1 MYEVIKEYKRY
12 LENDCRFTRDT
23 VIHYVD
29 TLPAIFNNLEIRS
42 LQDIDSRKVSH
53 AWRFGRWEPIQKG
66 IQLSESAQGGYLLAL
81 KEFLRYLEDRGY
93 CPEDGISE
101 IIRIPE
107 TAQVQLK
114 GLTPGEQQ
122 QLRGFLIFNV
132 SNDLQ
137 RKETALT
144 FLLLATGIRLNEALA
159 LNVGFNGL
167 ISTHKT
173 AGKAGEF
180 DIEGERVYLNLR
192 GFDPGESRILLPA
205 EALHYLNFYLENR
218 GVKST
223 ILFLNNARVTKPG
236 RLTPEV
242 AINLIER
249 VLRKAGISVRKGQSL
264 DILRYT
270 AQENR
275 AAAERS
281 LRSHAPA
288 FQDGAAALS
297 APGEDAAGEL
307 NWQFPLKLE
316 VA

>member
-1 MYEVIKEYKRY
+1 MYEVIKGYKRY

-23 VIHYVD
+23 VIHYVE
-29 TLPAIFNNLEIRS
+29 TLPAIFSSLEINS

-66 IQLSESAQGGYLLAL
+66 IQLSESAQAGYLLAL

-107 TAQVQLK
+107 TPPARLK
-114 GLTPGEQQ
+114 GLNPGEQR
-122 QLRGFLIFNV
+122 QLRDFLIFNV

-137 RKETALT
+137 RKETALI
-144 FLLLATGIRLNEALA
+144 FLLLATGVRLNDALS
-159 LNVGFNGL
+159 LSVGFNGL

-173 AGKAGEF
+173 AGKAGDF
-180 DIEGERVYLNLR
+180 DIEGEKVYLNLR
-192 GFDPGESRILLPA
+192 GFDPGESRILLPS

-218 GVKST
+218 NVKST
-223 ILFLNNARVTKPG
+223 ILFLNNARVIKPG

-249 VLRKAGISVRKGQSL
+249 VLRKAGIAIRRGQAI

-270 AQENR
+270 ANENR
-275 AAAERS
+275 AAMEAS
-281 LRSHAPA
+281 LRSSAPA
-288 FQDGAAALS
+288 SQEATGTNAVNTAA
-297 APGEDAAGEL
+297 AAGEL
-307 NWQFPLKLE
+307 NWQFPLKME

>member
-1 MYEVIKEYKRY
+1 MYEIIKEYKCY
-12 LENDCRFTRDT
+12 LEKDCRFTRDT
-23 VIHYVD
+23 VIHYVE
-29 TLPAIFNNLEIRS
+29 TLPAIFNHLEIRS
-42 LQDIDSRKVSH
+42 LEDIDSQKVSQ

-66 IQLSESAQGGYLLAL
+66 IQLSESARGGYLLAL

-93 CPEDGISE
+93 CSEEGISE

-107 TAQVQLK
+107 TAPVQLR

-122 QLRGFLIFNV
+122 QLHDFLIFNV

-137 RKETALT
+137 RKETALSL
-144 FLLLATGIRLNEALA
+144 LLLATGVRLHDALA

-173 AGKAGEF
+173 AGKAGDF
-180 DIEGERVYLNLR
+180 DIEGEKVYLTLR
-192 GFDPGESRILLPA
+192 GFDAGESRILLPT
-205 EALHYLNFYLENR
+205 ETLHYLNFYLENR

-223 ILFLNNARVTKPG
+223 ILFLNNARVAKPG

-242 AINLIER
+242 ATNLMER
-249 VLRKAGISVRKGQSL
+249 VLRKAGISIRRGQAV

-270 AQENR
+270 AHENR
-275 AAAERS
+275 AAARVALHSSVTASAEGS
-281 LRSHAPA
+281 DAPA
-288 FQDGAAALS
+288 VHTID
-297 APGEDAAGEL
+297 PTGEL
-307 NWQFPLKLE
+307 NWQFPLKME

>member
-12 LENDCRFTRDT
+12 LEKDCRFTRDT
-23 VIHYVD
+23 VIHYVE
-29 TLPAIFNNLEIRS
+29 TLPAIFSNLEINS

-66 IQLSESAQGGYLLAL
+66 IQLSESAQDGYLLAL

-107 TAQVQLK
+107 TPPVQLK
-114 GLTPGEQQ
+114 GLSAGEQR
-122 QLRGFLIFNV
+122 QLRNFLVFNV
-132 SNDLQ
+132 GNDLQ

-144 FLLLATGIRLNEALA
+144 FLLLATGVRLNDVLA

-173 AGKAGEF
+173 AGKAGDF
-180 DIEGERVYLNLR
+180 DIEGEKVFLNLR
-192 GFDPGESRILLPA
+192 GFEPGESRILLPP
-205 EALHYLNFYLENR
+205 EALHCLNFYLENR
-218 GVKST
+218 NVKST
-223 ILFLNNARVTKPG
+223 ILFLNNARVVKPG

-249 VLRKAGISVRKGQSL
+249 VLRKAGISIRRGQAA
-264 DILRYT
+264 DILLYT
-270 AQENR
+270 AHENR
-275 AAAERS
+275 AALEAS
-281 LRSHAPA
+281 LRSPAPA
-288 FQDGAAALS
+288 SPEGTDTMPVHAA
-297 APGEDAAGEL
+297 DAAGEL
-307 NWQFPLKLE
+307 NWQFPLKME

>member
-1 MYEVIKEYKRY
+1 MYDVIKEYKRY

-23 VIHYVD
+23 VIHYVE
-29 TLPAIFNNLEIRS
+29 TLPAIFSSLEINS

-66 IQLSESAQGGYLLAL
+66 IQVSESAQAGYLLAL

-107 TAQVQLK
+107 APPVRLK
-114 GLTPGEQQ
+114 GLNPGEQQ
-122 QLRGFLIFNV
+122 QLRDFLVFNV
-132 SNDLQ
+132 GNDLQ

-144 FLLLATGIRLNEALA
+144 FLLLATGVRLTDVLT

-173 AGKAGEF
+173 AGKAGDF
-180 DIEGERVYLNLR
+180 DIEGEKVFLNLH
-192 GFDPGESRILLPA
+192 GFDPGESRILLPS

-218 GVKST
+218 NVKST
-223 ILFLNNARVTKPG
+223 ILFLNNARVIKPG

-249 VLRKAGISVRKGQSL
+249 VLRKAGIAIRRGQAI
-264 DILRYT
+264 DILRFT
-270 AQENR
+270 AHENR
-275 AAAERS
+275 AAMEAS
-281 LRSHAPA
+281 LRASAPA
-288 FQDGAAALS
+288 PQES
-297 APGEDAAGEL
+297 ADASAVHTADAAGEL
-307 NWQFPLKLE
+307 NWQFPLKME